1 MSYIEVVLR
10 ATRARPLL
18 GAHVPTADT
27 SPTGTAAAPD
37 DDDDV
42 DVDDSDDAGG
52 RGSAI
57 GCS

>member
-37 DDDDV
+37 DDV

-57 GCS
+57 ACS